1 MLRKSLMENLS
12 IIFFLKIEIK
22 TYSDEA
28 TDFND
33 NEMSKADSNHTCLA
47 VVSLDPVLK
56 KDVKNYYPK
65 YFLKKYNYTE
75 KEKKVITHI
84 ADDLV
89 SSSNDSDESDE
100 E

>member
-1 MLRKSLMENLS
+1 MLKT
-12 IIFFLKIEIK
+12 II
-22 TYSDEA
+22 
-28 TDFND
+28 
-33 NEMSKADSNHTCLA
+33 
-47 VVSLDPVLK
+47 
-56 KDVKNYYPK
+56 PK